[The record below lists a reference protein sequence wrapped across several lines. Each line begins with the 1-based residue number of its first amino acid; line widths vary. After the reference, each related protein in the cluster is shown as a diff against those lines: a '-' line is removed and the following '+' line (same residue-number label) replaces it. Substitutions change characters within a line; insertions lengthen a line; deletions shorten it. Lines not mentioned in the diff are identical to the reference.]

1 MKELNSFRLNFKSRS
16 SNEGFARVSVSAFL
30 SQYDP
35 TLSEIAD
42 IKTAVSEA
50 VTNCCVHA
58 YPNEIGDV
66 FLSVKVFEDGVVRIY
81 IRDKG
86 KGIEDIEK
94 AMEPMYTTGDTSERS
109 GLGFTVMQSFCDA
122 LSVRSKLSRGT
133 TVILTKKLSNKD

>member
-109 GLGFTVMQSFCDA
+109 GLGFTVMQSFCDD